1 MTKGRSFLKNLN
13 DDCQTNLLSKDI
25 LMSVEYKFEYI
36 KNQNKYEFLDVNGKF
51 LECVFA
57 LLVSGK

>member
-1 MTKGRSFLKNLN
+1 
-13 DDCQTNLLSKDI
+13 
-25 LMSVEYKFEYI
+25 MSVEHKFEYI
-36 KNQNKYEFLDVNGKF
+36 KNQDKYEFLDVNGKF